1 MYSYGR
7 IVFSAP
13 GCAVCLVKFG
23 SECVDERVGYGL
35 AMDGRV
41 AFVMLKSAKM
51 PLLRSFAVCV
61 DARK

>member
-1 MYSYGR
+1 ME
-7 IVFSAP
+7 
-13 GCAVCLVKFG
+13 FG
-23 SECVDERVGYGL
+23 STCFDERVGYGL

-51 PLLRSFAVCV
+51 PLFRSFAVCV